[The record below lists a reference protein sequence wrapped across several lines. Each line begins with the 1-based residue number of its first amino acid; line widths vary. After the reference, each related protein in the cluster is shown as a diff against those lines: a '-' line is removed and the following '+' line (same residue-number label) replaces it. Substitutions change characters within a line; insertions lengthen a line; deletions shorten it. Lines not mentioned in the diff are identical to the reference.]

1 MKKSK
6 NEILKMCF
14 SIYSGSLI
22 IQNILATKQMDIF
35 MFTVTTGILISPIVF
50 IIQDVISEIFGYKEA
65 KKMVLYGFLMNF
77 VAVILYSV
85 SILIPPSSYWNN
97 QVAFEAIL
105 GTTFRITLASFIAYI
120 VGSLTNSK
128 VMVALKNK
136 NEKNLFFR
144 AISSTIVGQFL
155 DNFLFA
161 FIAFYGVLPV
171 NSLISMVIGGT
182 IFEVIYEIVFYPI
195 TKTIINKIKV
205 VVCNG

>member
-6 NEILKMCF
+6 NEILKMYF
-14 SIYSGSLI
+14 SIYCGSLI
-22 IQNILATKQMDIF
+22 IQNILATKQIDIF

-50 IIQDVISEIFGYKEA
+50 ITQDVISEIFGYKEA

-77 VAVILYSV
+77 IAVVLYNI

-97 QVAFEAIL
+97 QVAFETIL
-105 GTTFRITLASFIAYI
+105 GTTFRITVASFIAYI
-120 VGSLTNSK
+120 CGSLTNSK
-128 VMVALKNK
+128 IMVSLKGK
-136 NEKNLFFR
+136 NNLFFR
-144 AISSTIVGQFL
+144 AISSTVVGQFL

>member
-14 SIYSGSLI
+14 SIYCGSLI
-22 IQNILATKQMDIF
+22 IQNILATKQIDIF

-77 VAVILYSV
+77 IAVVLYNI

-97 QVAFEAIL
+97 QVAFETIL
-105 GTTFRITLASFIAYI
+105 GTTFRITIASFIAYI
-120 VGSLTNSK
+120 CGSLTNSK
-128 VMVALKNK
+128 IMVSLKSK
-136 NEKNLFFR
+136 NNLFFR
-144 AISSTIVGQFL
+144 AISSTVVGQFL

>member
-14 SIYSGSLI
+14 SIYCGSLI
-22 IQNILATKQMDIF
+22 IQNILATKQIDIF

-77 VAVILYSV
+77 IAVVLYNI

-97 QVAFEAIL
+97 QVAFETIL
-105 GTTFRITLASFIAYI
+105 GTTFRITIASFIAYI
-120 VGSLTNSK
+120 CGSLTNSK
-128 VMVALKNK
+128 IMVSLKGK
-136 NEKNLFFR
+136 NNLFFR
-144 AISSTIVGQFL
+144 AISSTVVGQFL